1 MRSLVSAFAVLA
13 GFTSP
18 LVAQSIPP
26 VRALGPVTHVSSPGI
41 LGSVSM
47 VRPLP
52 NGDVIVN
59 DLTRRQLVLLDAKL
73 SKQKLIA
80 DTTMATGKSYGSALA
95 GLIAFS
101 GDSSLFVEPSSLSML
116 VIDGKGD
123 VVRVM
128 AAPRPQDVN
137 SMVGGPFGTP
147 AMDPRGR
154 VVSRSIVKRAT
165 VASNESLPRESK
177 LHGKSDDSAFVYR
190 VDLATRVVDTIA
202 WVRVPVTSMT
212 LTLGQKGQ
220 RHVVSRSNP
229 MPVVDDWALMPD
241 GRVAVV
247 RGADFHVDWIAMQG
261 SVASTPKIPYP
272 WERLSDETKQ
282 LVLDSLR
289 AADRLRAEATLGTRS
304 DGGAATRSVEGTSPT
319 VSGLVISNRLAGD
332 LSPPP
337 PPAVYSS
344 DYVLPGE
351 LPDYRPAFRLGA
363 TRADPDGNLW
373 VRTTMPSKEGAIY
386 YVIND
391 KGQLVDRVKLPFGR
405 VISGFGPGVVYMGV
419 LDDKGAR
426 LEKARVK

>member
-1 MRSLVSAFAVLA
+1 MRSFVSAFAVVA

-18 LVAQSIPP
+18 LASQSIPP

-73 SKQKLIA
+73 SMQKLIA

-128 AAPRPQDVN
+128 AAPRPKDVN

-147 AMDPRGR
+147 AMDPLGR
-154 VVSRSIVKRAT
+154 VVSRSIVKLAT
-165 VASNESLPRESK
+165 VFNYDWLPAEDK
-177 LHGKSDDSAFVYR
+177 LRGKSDDSAFVYR

-202 WVRVPVTSMT
+202 WVKVPVASSS
-212 LTLGQKGQ
+212 LTIGQKGRRQ
-220 RHVVSRSNP
+220 VVSRSNP
-229 MPVVDDWALMPD
+229 LPVVDNWALMPD

-247 RGADFHVDWIAMQG
+247 RGADFHVDWIAMDG
-261 SVASTPKIPYP
+261 RVTSTPKIPYP
-272 WERLSDETKQ
+272 WERLSDGAKQ
-282 LVLDSLR
+282 QLLDSLR
-289 AADRLRAEATLGTRS
+289 AVDRLRKEAQLANRN
-304 DGGAATRSVEGTSPT
+304 DGGAATRSVEGVGPGAVGVVVT
-319 VSGLVISNRLAGD
+319 GRLAGD
-332 LSPPP
+332 NSPPP
-337 PPAVYSS
+337 RPIETSS
-344 DYVLPGE
+344 DYVLPGD
-351 LPDYRPAFRLGA
+351 LPDYRPTFRLGA

-391 KGQLVDRVKLPFGR
+391 KGELVDRVKLPFGR